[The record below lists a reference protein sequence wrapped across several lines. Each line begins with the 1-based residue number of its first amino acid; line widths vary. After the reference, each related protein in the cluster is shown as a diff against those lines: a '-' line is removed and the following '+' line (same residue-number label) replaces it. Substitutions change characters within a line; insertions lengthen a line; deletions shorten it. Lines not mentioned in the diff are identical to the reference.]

1 MKLRYY
7 AEADV
12 GVDHRRTLEL
22 LESIHEEH
30 AIPVEV
36 VQVDPQ
42 RAPPPEFVG
51 ETETRSLEDA
61 WDDFTYNQTLQKGLG
76 GAPSKRYRDRE
87 DIVGN
92 VGIVVDDELVWAT
105 EFWGTHHGWGN
116 VDPTETAIGFLEEVE
131 ARGTPAV
138 ADRVPLEDWSWSPGS
153 SGSGSRS
160 DSGSC
165 SESRDR
171 NRTSADVS
179 VTEVHEPT
187 RDAIRNLCTAQ
198 SFQRGVSYFE
208 EGRIRDLTI
217 EGSEV
222 TAKVRGSREY
232 RTTVDLSAENFD
244 GWCSCPYDYA
254 GDCKHIVAVLLAV
267 RDRYDEMVEQFQDQ
281 GDATSDEPSSTSD
294 SVSLEPSR
302 VGDDLESALETAD
315 VETLRNFL
323 RSVLADNESLRERF
337 LATVGQSV
345 EKSVADY
352 RRDIDRRFENATDRR
367 GIVEYDTHLE
377 FTDYDDLAATY
388 RENSE
393 YERALEIYRAL
404 AEAIRENLERIDD
417 SSGHYGRQLES
428 AIDAYAACL
437 CEAEFDPET
446 RREHLEYLYKQYRSA
461 EFRFVRDY
469 YSSAL
474 REVCTTAD
482 DLEYLLSLVQSDLP
496 VLDGIASDETGA
508 GATAESGPE
517 SGTPQ
522 ADIDDA
528 VETDE
533 WLPDPTQ
540 WRLEVE
546 LFTGGELDVEHLAVG
561 PLEVTDFVGETL
573 TTILED
579 MEPRPGENAG
589 TAGSRGDDDRP
600 AQQSNFSVDEQQLL
614 STYLWILSELEE
626 REQVAA
632 VLEDVYTERSEFYRQ
647 YVDVLQADG
656 QDERAREVVE
666 DGLEEFPHA
675 VDVHQLA
682 AEFFQG
688 RDDERYQEVLRTL
701 FVRFEDWDAYDDLRS
716 ASSAEEWDSISHGLR
731 TQLGRIDPDRL
742 IELYVR
748 EGDLENAFEKV
759 LESDDLETLRRYREP
774 VAEVDPEAY
783 FETYRDLLEPY
794 LAADTGRDHYKT
806 VIEYLRDM
814 EELGLDAELAAFVEH
829 LREKHSNRPAF
840 LDELDMAGF

>member
-22 LESIHEEH
+22 LESIHEDH

-42 RAPPPEFVG
+42 RAPPEFVG
-51 ETETRSLEDA
+51 EAETRSLEDA
-61 WDDFTYNQTLQKGLG
+61 WGDFTYNKPLQKGLG

-131 ARGTPAV
+131 ARGTPTV
-138 ADRVPLEDWSWSPGS
+138 AERVPLEDWSWSPDS
-153 SGSGSRS
+153 SGSGSH
-160 DSGSC
+160 
-165 SESRDR
+165 SESRDGD
-171 NRTSADVS
+171 TTDVS
-179 VTEVHEPT
+179 AAEIHEPT
-187 RDAIRNLCTAQ
+187 RDAIRDLCTAQ

-208 EGRIRDLTI
+208 DGRIRDLTI

-232 RTTVDLSAENFD
+232 RTTVDLAAEIFD

-267 RDRYDEMVEQFQDQ
+267 RDRYDELVEQFQDQ
-281 GDATSDEPSSTSD
+281 GETIPDEPSSTSK
-294 SVSLEPSR
+294 SGALEQAGA
-302 VGDDLESALETAD
+302 GDDLESALETAD
-315 VETLRNFL
+315 VETLQGFL
-323 RSVLADNESLRERF
+323 RSILADNESLRERF
-337 LATVGQSV
+337 LATVGQPV

-352 RRDIDRRFENATDRR
+352 KRDIDRRFENATNRR

-388 RENSE
+388 RENRE
-393 YERALEIYRAL
+393 YERALEIYQAL
-404 AEAIRENLERIDD
+404 SEAIRENLERIDD
-417 SSGHYGRQLES
+417 SGGHYGLQLES

-437 CEAEFDPET
+437 CEAEFDAET
-446 RREHLEYLYKQYRSA
+446 RHEHLEYLYEQYRTA

-469 YSSAL
+469 YDDAL
-474 REVCTTAD
+474 REVCPTAD
-482 DLEYLLSLVQSDLP
+482 DLEYLLSLVQSNLP
-496 VLDGIASDETGA
+496 ALDGIASDETEA
-508 GATAESGPE
+508 VATAESGSE
-517 SGTPQ
+517 SETSQ

-528 VETDE
+528 VETDAG
-533 WLPDPTQ
+533 LPDPTQ

-546 LFTGGELDVEHLAVG
+546 LFTGGELDVDHLAVG
-561 PLEVTDFVGETL
+561 PLEVTDFVGATL

-589 TAGSRGDDDRP
+589 TTGSRGGDGRP
-600 AQQSNFSVDEQQLL
+600 EEQLNLSVDEQQLL
-614 STYLWILSELEE
+614 STYLWIL
-626 REQVAA
+626 
-632 VLEDVYTERSEFYRQ
+632 EDVYTERSEFYQQ
-647 YVDVLQADG
+647 YVDMLQADG

-666 DGLEEFPHA
+666 NGLEEFPYA

-682 AEFFQG
+682 AEFYQG
-688 RDDERYQEVLRTL
+688 RDDERYREVLRTL
-701 FVRFEDWDAYDDLRS
+701 FIRFEGWDAYDDLRS
-716 ASSAEEWDSISHGLR
+716 ASSAEEWESISHGLR

-748 EGDLENAFEKV
+748 EGDLETAFEKV

-783 FETYRDLLEPY
+783 LEAYRDLLEPY

-814 EELGLDAELAAFVEH
+814 EELGFDTELASFVEH

-840 LDELDMAGF
+840 LDELEAAGH

>member
-61 WDDFTYNQTLQKGLG
+61 WDDFTYNKTLQKGLG

-138 ADRVPLEDWSWSPGS
+138 AERVPLADWSWSPDS

-160 DSGSC
+160 
-165 SESRDR
+165 ESRDGA
-171 NRTSADVS
+171 SADV
-179 VTEVHEPT
+179 TAAEIHEPT
-187 RDAIRNLCTAQ
+187 RDAIRDLCTAQ

-208 EGRIRDLTI
+208 DGRIRDLTV

-222 TAKVRGSREY
+222 TATVRGSREY

-267 RDRYDEMVEQFQDQ
+267 RDRYDELIEQFQDQ
-281 GDATSDEPSSTSD
+281 GETTPDEPSSVSESMSPETSIA
-294 SVSLEPSR
+294 
-302 VGDDLESALETAD
+302 GDDLESALETAD
-315 VETLRNFL
+315 IETLRGFL

-337 LATVGQSV
+337 LAAVGQPV

-352 RRDIDRRFENATDRR
+352 KRDIDRRFENAIDRR
-367 GIVEYDTHLE
+367 GIIESDTYLE

-388 RENSE
+388 QENGK

-404 AEAIRENLERIDD
+404 SEAIRENLERIDD
-417 SSGHYGRQLES
+417 SSGHYGHQLES

-446 RREHLEYLYKQYRSA
+446 RREHLEYLYEQYRSA

-469 YSSAL
+469 YDGAL
-474 REVCTTAD
+474 REMCNTAD

-496 VLDGIASDETGA
+496 ALDGIASDETEA
-508 GATAESGPE
+508 VATAESGSE

-522 ADIDDA
+522 ADVDDV
-528 VETDE
+528 VEADE
-533 WLPDPTQ
+533 KLPDPTQ

-546 LFTGGELDVEHLAVG
+546 LFTGGELDVDHLAVG

-573 TTILED
+573 TTTLED

-589 TAGSRGDDDRP
+589 TARSRSGDDRP
-600 AQQSNFSVDEQQLL
+600 EEELNLSVDEQQLL
-614 STYLWILSELEE
+614 STYLWILSELED
-626 REQVAA
+626 REQLAA

-647 YVDVLQADG
+647 YVDVLQANG
-656 QDERAREVVE
+656 QDERAQEVVE

-682 AEFFQG
+682 AEFYQG
-688 RDDERYQEVLRTL
+688 RDDERYREVLRTL

-716 ASSAEEWDSISHGLR
+716 ASSAEVWESISHGLR
-731 TQLGRIDPDRL
+731 TQLGRLDPDRL

-748 EGDLENAFEKV
+748 EGDLETAFEKV

-783 FETYRDLLEPY
+783 LEAYRDLLEPY

-814 EELGLDAELAAFVEH
+814 EELEFDTELAAFVEH

-840 LDELDMAGF
+840 LDELETAGY